1 MVSTAPNM
9 GNRLTKATID
19 EAIESLKEEVGPVSE
34 SIIVAYV
41 EAPTRTIGKKSASDL
56 LNLFNVEA
64 KWMKQKDA
72 DRATPPATRS
82 KNSEKSIPMAI
93 PSQTSK

>member
-1 MVSTAPNM
+1 MVSIAPNM

-34 SIIVAYV
+34 SIIVVYM
-41 EAPTRTIGKKSASDL
+41 EAQTRIIGTKSASDL

-64 KWMKQKDA
+64 K
-72 DRATPPATRS
+72 
-82 KNSEKSIPMAI
+82 
-93 PSQTSK
+93 

>member
-1 MVSTAPNM
+1 MVSIAQNM

-34 SIIVAYV
+34 SIIVVYM
-41 EAPTRTIGKKSASDL
+41 EAQTRTIGTNSASDL

-64 KWMKQKDA
+64 K
-72 DRATPPATRS
+72 
-82 KNSEKSIPMAI
+82 
-93 PSQTSK
+93 

>member
-1 MVSTAPNM
+1 MVSIAANM

-34 SIIVAYV
+34 SIIVVYM
-41 EAPTRTIGKKSASDL
+41 EAQTRTIGAKSASDL

-64 KWMKQKDA
+64 K
-72 DRATPPATRS
+72 
-82 KNSEKSIPMAI
+82 
-93 PSQTSK
+93 

>member
-1 MVSTAPNM
+1 MVSIAANM

-34 SIIVAYV
+34 SIIVVYM
-41 EAPTRTIGKKSASDL
+41 EAQTRTIGTNSARDL

-64 KWMKQKDA
+64 K
-72 DRATPPATRS
+72 
-82 KNSEKSIPMAI
+82 
-93 PSQTSK
+93 

>member
-1 MVSTAPNM
+1 MVSIAANM

-34 SIIVAYV
+34 NIIVVYM
-41 EAPTRTIGKKSASDL
+41 EAQTRTIGTNSASDL

-64 KWMKQKDA
+64 K
-72 DRATPPATRS
+72 
-82 KNSEKSIPMAI
+82 
-93 PSQTSK
+93 